1 MAEIY
6 GQHDYVRT
14 AGVAELRT
22 ADQAHQAFRLLH
34 LAFIVAPTV
43 SGLDK
48 FFHLLTNWDQYLSVA
63 YARLSPFGV
72 PTLMR
77 GVGVVEIL
85 AGFLVAVRP
94 KVGAYVVAAWLAL
107 IILNLLLRGAY
118 YDVALRDFGLLLGA
132 LALGRLAEG
141 FARPALRRSEHTLG
155 A

>member
-6 GQHDYVRT
+6 EQHDYVRT
-14 AGVAELRT
+14 AGVAELHATDR
-22 ADQAHQAFRLLH
+22 AHQAFRLLH

-43 SGLDK
+43 AGLDK
-48 FFHLLTNWDQYLSVA
+48 FFHLLANWDTYLSVPF
-63 YARLSPFGV
+63 ARLSPFAV

-77 GVGVVEIL
+77 GVGVVEIV

-94 KVGAYVVAAWLAL
+94 KLGAYVVAAWLAL

-118 YDVALRDFGLLLGA
+118 YDVALRDFGLFLGA
-132 LALGRLAEG
+132 LALGRLADG
-141 FARPALRRSEHTLG
+141 FERPTRRRTEHTLG